1 MLILLTHVHRK
12 NFGIYGR
19 LHLFQNIVT
28 GLTKPLQYRQTLPED
43 KTICQYRNKL
53 FILKFIIQFVFYASV

>member
-28 GLTKPLQYRQTLPED
+28 GLTKPLQYRQTLPEN
-43 KTICQYRNKL
+43 KQYVNTVTNFL
-53 FILKFIIQFVFYASV
+53 LQFIIQFVFYVSV